1 MIQYDSVNSVSVLFS
16 GFQIETHRN
25 IVREAIETP
34 PEGSAAGTRGTAT
47 TVTAA
52 TAATAATSAGTAT
65 TGAAPATSNGASAT
79 TTTISSTAASATAFA
94 DLGGE
99 VYRMM
104 SNCLG
109 IWHHYESFGVGYD
122 DMMI

>member
-1 MIQYDSVNSVSVLFS
+1 MIQYNSVNSVSVLFS
-16 GFQIETHRN
+16 GFPSDRN

-34 PEGSAAGTRGTAT
+34 PEGSAAGTPGTAT
-47 TVTAA
+47 TV

-79 TTTISSTAASATAFA
+79 TTTISSTAASVTAFA

-99 VYRMM
+99 LYCRIM
-104 SNCLG
+104 SNYVELSG
-109 IWHHYESFGVGYD
+109 DMESFGVGYD
-122 DMMI
+122 DMMVR

>member
-16 GFQIETHRN
+16 GFPSDRN

-34 PEGSAAGTRGTAT
+34 PEGSAAGTPGTAT
-47 TVTAA
+47 TV
-52 TAATAATSAGTAT
+52 TAATSAGTAT

-79 TTTISSTAASATAFA
+79 TTTISSTAASVTAFA

-99 VYRMM
+99 LYCRIM

-109 IWHHYESFGVGYD
+109 IWNHLE
-122 DMMI
+122 